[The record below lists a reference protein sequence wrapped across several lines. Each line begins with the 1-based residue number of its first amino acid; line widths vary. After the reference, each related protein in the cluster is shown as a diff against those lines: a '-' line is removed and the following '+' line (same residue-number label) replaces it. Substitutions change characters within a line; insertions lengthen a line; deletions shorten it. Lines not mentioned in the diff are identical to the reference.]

1 MDKIEKS
8 FMFSGL
14 DESEKKIV
22 VDAMEEKKTFKNES
36 NQNITV
42 YSLETSVLFDKTL
55 DLIMQSIFNLKLY
68 QEKLILQKNS

>member
-22 VDAMEEKKTFKNES
+22 VDAMEEKKTFKNEVVIKEGD
-36 NQNITV
+36 QG
-42 YSLETSVLFDKTL
+42 DA
-55 DLIMQSIFNLKLY
+55 LY
-68 QEKLILQKNS
+68 VVASGQLLCTKVFPG

>member
-22 VDAMEEKKTFKNES
+22 VDAMEEKKTFKNEIVIKEGD
-36 NQNITV
+36 QG
-42 YSLETSVLFDKTL
+42 DA
-55 DLIMQSIFNLKLY
+55 LY
-68 QEKLILQKNS
+68 VVASG

>member
-22 VDAMEEKKTFKNES
+22 VDAMEEKKTFKNEVVIKEGDIGDNFYIILS
-36 NQNITV
+36 GHV
-42 YSLETSVLFDKTL
+42 EVLK
-55 DLIMQSIFNLKLY
+55 M
-68 QEKLILQKNS
+68 

>member
-22 VDAMEEKKTFKNES
+22 VDAMEEKKTFKNEVVMCLPSTAYVKKTFS
-36 NQNITV
+36 NREEYLKKYQDIEKGFSAHP
-42 YSLETSVLFDKTL
+42 SL
-55 DLIMQSIFNLKLY
+55 LKG
-68 QEKLILQKNS
+68 K